1 MCTKFGIRFQLL
13 LVSCVL
19 RNVYS
24 MKNWKILMNEKCFR
38 KKIDIFMQLCTV
50 SLCKF
55 QGKIFVS
62 CKTDHHCSMRE
73 CFLLVLVHF
82 FCLLLHCII
91 LLYSFLCANDM
102 PVKMKTIS
110 CRKKFWILKTKN

>member
-24 MKNWKILMNEKCFR
+24 MKNLKILMNEKCFR
-38 KKIDIFMQLCTV
+38 KKIDIFMQLCTD

-55 QGKIFVS
+55 QCKIFVS
-62 CKTDHHCSMRE
+62 CKTDHCSMRE
-73 CFLLVLVHF
+73 CFLLVLVI
-82 FCLLLHCII
+82 FCLLQHCII
-91 LLYSFLCANDM
+91 LLYSLFLCANDM
-102 PVKMKTIS
+102 TVKMKTIS
-110 CRKKFWILKTKN
+110 HVGKKSGF